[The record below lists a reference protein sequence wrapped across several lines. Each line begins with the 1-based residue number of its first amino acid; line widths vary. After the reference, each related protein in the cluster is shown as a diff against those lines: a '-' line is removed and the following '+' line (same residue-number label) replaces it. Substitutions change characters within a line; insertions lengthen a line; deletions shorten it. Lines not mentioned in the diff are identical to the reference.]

1 MYVHMYVEPMP
12 YHKSTYT
19 GHKSNA
25 AKFIELNSSKHE
37 QKKKKSQ
44 LKNDLNLMRVATHM
58 RTCSMQHVAQG
69 NNDPGLK

>member
-12 YHKSTYT
+12 YHTSTYT

-37 QKKKKSQ
+37 RKKTSIKERFKPYAGSYEHEHEYVYAAC
-44 LKNDLNLMRVATHM
+44 NMWHRAT
-58 RTCSMQHVAQG
+58 TIL
-69 NNDPGLK
+69 D